1 MTEPEAL
8 AERLSEDEL
17 RLAVA
22 AFGEF
27 VLAYRR
33 TYMETQT
40 HPTAGDEAQVMAK
53 ARALCDD
60 FGLKARE
67 S

>member
-33 TYMETQT
+33 TYMETQA
-40 HPTAGDEAQVMAK
+40 HPTPIEEGVVMMK
-53 ARALCDD
+53 ARALCQD
-60 FGLKARE
+60 FGLASAPE
-67 S
+67 